1 MSIISPRSIETSHQM
16 RSADAEQREAVATSQ
31 ALQPERE
38 LMIQIAI
45 RDALQAL
52 LAADT
57 TTVIDLRALLSE
69 IDSALHSEL
78 ESYLA
83 DLGVV
88 RGRHLRLDLLVEY
101 LEDDG
106 IKLDLTDDQCAM
118 LAVVMAFP

>member
-1 MSIISPRSIETSHQM
+1 
-16 RSADAEQREAVATSQ
+16 
-31 ALQPERE
+31 
-38 LMIQIAI
+38 MIQIAI

-57 TTVIDLRALLSE
+57 TTVIDLPALLSE